1 MYVQCTYCKIEQ
13 WKNVP
18 ANPKTQFISLDT
30 SLIQYLG
37 ARESEVFIVIWR
49 DAEFP
54 AFVLVCFMY
63 LTLKCCLHP
72 CQSLECCKHFLV
84 VLQTLLL
91 LKVLE
96 CR

>member
-1 MYVQCTYCKIEQ
+1 MYCKIEQ

-18 ANPKTQFISLDT
+18 VNPKTQLILLDT

-37 ARESEVFIVIWR
+37 ARTREKEVFIVIWR

-54 AFVLVCFMY
+54 AFVLLCFMY